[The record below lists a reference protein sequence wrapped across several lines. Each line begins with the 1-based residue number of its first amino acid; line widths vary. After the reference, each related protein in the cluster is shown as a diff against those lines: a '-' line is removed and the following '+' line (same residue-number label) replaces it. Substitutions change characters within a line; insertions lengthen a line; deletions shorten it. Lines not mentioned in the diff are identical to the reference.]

1 MNGNPAVSFE
11 RSTCPVFCLLIFS
24 ILFFGCV
31 KQKAVEETIPGDD
44 WRLSVQ
50 EPRPESSPPP
60 VFESKPTSPLDSL
73 PRQASDESLKE
84 PSYRFEE
91 KTSARKAPSEKVK
104 RLPDEKI
111 HMDMKNVDLTI
122 LLKTLARIADQSIIL
137 SENVRG
143 SATLNVKNQPWDR
156 VFMSLLR
163 TYGLSYEWEG
173 DIIRILTVEDINNE
187 FQRLDVKQ
195 RREAKK
201 REIEA
206 VAPFVSEVIKV
217 DFTDAKNL
225 REVFDQFLGGEGRR
239 ARRGSVMVD
248 EHTNSLVIQATRNEI
263 ETIRGLVKELDRPTA
278 QVRIEARIVEANGDT
293 ARELGVEWGGLY
305 LQKDGDRRYWI
316 TPGADNTAEGDD
328 ARDIFPVEGDDGEE
342 LFIPSPGLIQNL
354 PAIVSEGAGL
364 NIGFIAQEIGKHILA
379 IQLSALQREGKLNI
393 LSSPSISTLDNQTA
407 VIESGR
413 EVPYQTVED
422 DEVNIEFKK
431 AVLRLE
437 VTPNV
442 IEDSLL
448 RMKIVTSKDELDF
461 SNTVFGN
468 PIVITKRA
476 QTVVLLRDGQT
487 TVIGGLRKETNSEA
501 EIGVPLLK
509 DIPLLGHL
517 FKRTSESK
525 NMEEILIFITPHIL
539 QNHPRNAMQ
548 SRR

>member
-1 MNGNPAVSFE
+1 MRLK
-11 RSTCPVFCLLIFS
+11 RSIWPVFWLLLYAL
-24 ILFFGCV
+24 LFFGCA
-31 KQKAVEETIPGDD
+31 KQRAVEVNPPSDD
-44 WRLSVQ
+44 WQMFAQ
-50 EPRPESSPPP
+50 EPPPESSMPPGFEPGPPSP
-60 VFESKPTSPLDSL
+60 VDSL
-73 PRQASDESLKE
+73 SREASDMPPTE
-84 PSYRFEE
+84 PAYRSEE
-91 KTSARKAPSEKVK
+91 KPSGMEGPPEKIN
-104 RLPDEKI
+104 RLPNEKI
-111 HMDMKNVDLTI
+111 YMDMKNVDLTT
-122 LLKTLARIADQSIIL
+122 LLRTLARIADQSIMI
-137 SENVRG
+137 SENVHG

-173 DIIRILTVEDINNE
+173 DIIRILTLEDINNE

-206 VAPFVSEVIKV
+206 VAPFVSDVIKV

-225 REVFDQFLGGEGRR
+225 REVFDPLLGGEGRSD
-239 ARRGSVMVD
+239 RRGSVMVD
-248 EHTNSLVIQATRNEI
+248 EHTNSLVIQATRDEI

-305 LQKDGDRRYWI
+305 LKKDGDRRYWI
-316 TPGADNTAEGDD
+316 TPGLDNAAGGDD
-328 ARDIFPVEGDDGEE
+328 SQDIFPVEGDDGEE
-342 LFIPSPGLIQNL
+342 FSVPRPGLIQNL
-354 PAIVSEGAGL
+354 PAVLSEGAGL

-413 EVPYQTVED
+413 EVPFQTVVD

-442 IEDSLL
+442 IEDNLL

-476 QTVVLLRDGQT
+476 QTAVLLRDGQT

-509 DIPLLGHL
+509 DIPLMGHL
-517 FKRTSESK
+517 FKRNSES
-525 NMEEILIFITPHIL
+525 NSMEEILIFITPHIL
-539 QNHPRNAMQ
+539 QNHPQNAMR
-548 SRR
+548 SKR